1 MNSDQTTS
9 KRRRQIWV
17 NIVRLLK
24 IVSRQEQRIKVMTG
38 GLMVNFFSCLICSL
52 QEKNVQKLCMLMV
65 AMA

>member
-1 MNSDQTTS
+1 MNSDQTAS
-9 KRRRQIWV
+9 KGSSQIWV

-24 IVSRQEQRIKVMTG
+24 KVSRQEQRIKVMTG
-38 GLMVNFFSCLICSL
+38 GLMVNFSCLICSL